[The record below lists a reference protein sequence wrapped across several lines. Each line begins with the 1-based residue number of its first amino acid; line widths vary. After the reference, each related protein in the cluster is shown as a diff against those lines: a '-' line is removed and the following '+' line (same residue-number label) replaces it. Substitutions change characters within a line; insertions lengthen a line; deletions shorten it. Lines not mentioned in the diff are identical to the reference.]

1 VRALFVA
8 ISLIFA
14 GIPVAAATPK
24 FEVATVKPSNPNGH
38 DTDLRIYPGGRI
50 LITGLPL
57 KTMVAMALDV
67 SWWQIPGGDSW
78 MENDFYDV
86 EAKPPANIQ
95 PAVTNLR
102 HSRWAIE
109 DKRLCSMLL
118 ALLIDRFQFKFHP
131 ETRTGTVY
139 VLEKSGKPIRL
150 QPEKSVAVT
159 LTTNPDLSE
168 IDFSG
173 GRFFIFA
180 TTMPQLAKFAA
191 TWVLHAPVRD
201 QTELSGSFDYRQPTP
216 LTDSEV
222 SNADLSASFAPLLS
236 ELGLKLEKTK
246 GPVETIVIDHAE
258 KPSPN

>member
-86 EAKPPANIQ
+86 EP
-95 PAVTNLR
+95 NLR
-102 HSRWAIE
+102 RTSNPRSQTLGIPAGQLKTSGCARCYSR
-109 DKRLCSMLL
+109 S
-118 ALLIDRFQFKFHP
+118 
-131 ETRTGTVY
+131 
-139 VLEKSGKPIRL
+139 
-150 QPEKSVAVT
+150 
-159 LTTNPDLSE
+159 
-168 IDFSG
+168 
-173 GRFFIFA
+173 
-180 TTMPQLAKFAA
+180 
-191 TWVLHAPVRD
+191 
-201 QTELSGSFDYRQPTP
+201 
-216 LTDSEV
+216 
-222 SNADLSASFAPLLS
+222 
-236 ELGLKLEKTK
+236 
-246 GPVETIVIDHAE
+246 
-258 KPSPN
+258 